1 MSGQGRRLTFVA
13 TPEIEAQMKDIKRE
27 IYFDRS
33 QSEMIRDLMAAGM
46 RSRRADTACAAEE
59 RKNA

>member
-1 MSGQGRRLTFVA
+1 MNGQSRRLTFVA

-46 RSRRADTACAAEE
+46 RARRADAVPAMEE

>member
-1 MSGQGRRLTFVA
+1 MNGQSKRLTLVV
-13 TPEIEAQMKDIKRE
+13 TPEVEAQMKDIKRE
-27 IYFDRS
+27 LYFDRT

-46 RSRRADTACAAEE
+46 RSSRADAAPALEK